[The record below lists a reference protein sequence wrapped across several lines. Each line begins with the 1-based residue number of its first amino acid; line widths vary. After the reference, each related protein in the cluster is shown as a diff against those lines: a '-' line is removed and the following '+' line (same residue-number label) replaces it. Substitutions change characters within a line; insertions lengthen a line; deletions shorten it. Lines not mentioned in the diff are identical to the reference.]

1 MKENDKRKTRSRDK
15 SGTFSAYEKTEKNA
29 SLVKGFAAVGL
40 PHEQIATYLQIDKV
54 TLYAH
59 FREELDNGMIEAN
72 SQIAKTLF
80 NKAISGDTA
89 SLIFWAKVRM
99 GWSEKVI
106 HSNDP
111 DNPMPVMVMPCVKL
125 GGEDLEYDVGKP
137 VDGAPTKP

>member
-72 SQIAKTLF
+72 SQVAKTLF

-106 HSNDP
+106 HANDP
-111 DNPMPVMVMPCVKL
+111 DNPMPAAVEVVFVKNTSQ
-125 GGEDLEYDVGKP
+125 DS
-137 VDGAPTKP
+137 